1 MIESIWDGDSRNRH
15 SDDGIRSSPD
25 WRDWQEVIRQVA
37 VTQEQVIGL
46 NGLTI
51 TYDSLNNLTVFT
63 GIGVDPILWFSDP
76 LVTRFGGLTDYSE
89 FEVDGTLK
97 FTGDAITWDD
107 ARVPLSAVRV
117 GATQV
122 PAFSQVANDGA
133 ASVGIYAFIFPDN
146 DLKQVFFALQLPHS
160 YKLGSTLHPHV
171 HWMPQTTNTG
181 TVNWQ
186 LEYSIASID
195 GTIGNTTTVSLKDD
209 GDGTVNKHQL
219 AAGADITGTGLGL
232 SSMLLGRLFR
242 DGGVGDDDFVG
253 DAALLEFDVHFEQD
267 TVGSRQET
275 IK

>member
-1 MIESIWDGDSRNRH
+1 
-15 SDDGIRSSPD
+15 
-25 WRDWQEVIRQVA
+25 
-37 VTQEQVIGL
+37 
-46 NGLTI
+46 
-51 TYDSLNNLTVFT
+51 
-63 GIGVDPILWFSDP
+63 
-76 LVTRFGGLTDYSE
+76 
-89 FEVDGTLK
+89 
-97 FTGDAITWDD
+97 
-107 ARVPLSAVRV
+107 
-117 GATQV
+117 
-122 PAFSQVANDGA
+122 
-133 ASVGIYAFIFPDN
+133 
-146 DLKQVFFALQLPHS
+146 
-160 YKLGSTLHPHV
+160 
-171 HWMPQTTNTG
+171 MPQTTNTG

-219 AAGADITGTGLGL
+219 AAGADITGTGLGI